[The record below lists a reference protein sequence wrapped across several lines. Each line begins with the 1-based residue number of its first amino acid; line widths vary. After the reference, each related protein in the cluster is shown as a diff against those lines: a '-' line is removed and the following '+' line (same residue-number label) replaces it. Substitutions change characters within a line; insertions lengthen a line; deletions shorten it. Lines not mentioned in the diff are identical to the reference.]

1 MVGQMSLLRHALS
14 ILVLPVT
21 VLVLV
26 PWWLIQSGDAGG
38 TGVNLPA
45 IPPWLGR
52 VLGAAILLGGFA
64 LFTWCVALF
73 ARIGGGTL
81 APWDPTRRLVAAGP
95 YRHVRNPMIS
105 GVAAMLAG
113 EALIFGSAAIAAW
126 LVIFVIINHIYFVVS
141 EERGLARRFGNSYD
155 AYRAAVPRWIP
166 RRTPWTG
173 Q

>member
-1 MVGQMSLLRHALS
+1 
-14 ILVLPVT
+14 
-21 VLVLV
+21 
-26 PWWLIQSGDAGG
+26 
-38 TGVNLPA
+38 
-45 IPPWLGR
+45 
-52 VLGAAILLGGFA
+52 
-64 LFTWCVALF
+64 
-73 ARIGGGTL
+73 
-81 APWDPTRRLVAAGP
+81 
-95 YRHVRNPMIS
+95 MIS

-141 EERGLARRFGNSYD
+141 EERGLARRFGHSYD